1 MADSGHLRD
10 SSKSILNI
18 IAKRLNSPV
27 QFWPFPLNPGWHSH
41 TKDPL
46 VFVQVAFTW
55 QEWFPL
61 HSSISEKPY
70 IYNICMHFIMF
81 VTLKWADSQSCN
93 LFGYYIWENKFISL
107 FLFHELDIWNVY
119 FIRNISIY
127 QADGFG
133 KLDFPVAP
141 TKRYHPPRSKS
152 SQNTRPNS
160 CCVP

>member
-18 IAKRLNSPV
+18 IAKRLNSPM

-70 IYNICMHFIMF
+70 IYYIYTLCHVCHFKMGEYN
-81 VTLKWADSQSCN
+81 N

-107 FLFHELDIWNVY
+107 FLFHELDISNVY

-133 KLDFPVAP
+133 KLAFL
-141 TKRYHPPRSKS
+141 
-152 SQNTRPNS
+152 
-160 CCVP
+160 

>member
-1 MADSGHLRD
+1 MADSCHLRD

-18 IAKRLNSPV
+18 IAKRLNSPA

-70 IYNICMHFIMF
+70 IYNIYMHFITF

-93 LFGYYIWENKFISL
+93 LFDNYIWEKKFNFL

-119 FIRNISIY
+119 LSGIFQFI
-127 QADGFG
+127 
-133 KLDFPVAP
+133 KLTAL
-141 TKRYHPPRSKS
+141 KQLACSCS
-152 SQNTRPNS
+152 SYKTIPS
-160 CCVP
+160 PGE